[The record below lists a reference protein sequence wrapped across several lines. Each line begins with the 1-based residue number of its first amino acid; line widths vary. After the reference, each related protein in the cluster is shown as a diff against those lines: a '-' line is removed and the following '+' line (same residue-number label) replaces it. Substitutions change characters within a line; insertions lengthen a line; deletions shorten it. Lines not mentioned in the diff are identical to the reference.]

1 MKKIIVIGSPGAGK
15 SVFSQKLKDIT
26 KLPVYHLDM
35 LYHKKDGTHISK
47 EELEEKLK
55 SIFNEEKWII
65 DGNYQR
71 TLEMRLKECDT
82 VFLLDF
88 STDVC
93 IAGAESRIGMKRD
106 DLPWIEEKL
115 DEEFKK
121 CIVDFAKEKLPQIY
135 NLLDKYKADTDIIV
149 FKTREEADNYIKEN
163 LIKNKSDFIKIG
175 EGSTSKAYMYD
186 KNYVLL
192 VGKRDDSFEIYKK
205 LKKNLDLLEGKINSI
220 RIPSKSKVIKP
231 CEDYPLGAMT
241 YLYVEGNE
249 LKKRIHTCT
258 KEQKRN
264 IGKKLAEFVFEMQN
278 INNNLDKNKEI
289 EINNNKFK
297 NSIELIKPY
306 LSNEEKIKLER
317 IAINY
322 NDFMKNSIFCMTHGD
337 LQEEN
342 LIVDKYNNLIGIID
356 FGNMEYYV
364 PEIEFDSMMN
374 YDLSIFEAMLENFK
388 GKTEINNIRLVGL
401 VRRIRFFK
409 HIVNKNY
416 KSILKEV
423 EEIKILLSKYKL

>member
-15 SVFSQKLKDIT
+15 SVFSQKLKNIT
-26 KLPVYHLDM
+26 NLPLYHIDM

-55 SIFNEEKWII
+55 SIFEEEKWII

-88 STDVC
+88 PTDIC
-93 IAGAESRIGMKRD
+93 IAGAESRIGKKRD

-115 DEEFKK
+115 DEKFEK
-121 CIVDFAKEKLPQIY
+121 CIVDFSKEKLPQIY
-135 NLLDKYKADTDIIV
+135 NLLDKYKANTDIIV

-163 LIKNKSDFIKIG
+163 SIKNKSDFIRIG
-175 EGSTSKAYMYD
+175 EGATSKAYMYD
-186 KNYVLL
+186 RNYALL

-205 LKKNLDLLEGKINSI
+205 LKKNLDILEGKINSI
-220 RIPSKSKVIKP
+220 KIPSKAKVIKP
-231 CEDYPLGAMT
+231 CKEYPLGAMT

-249 LKKRIHTCT
+249 LKNRVNTCT
-258 KEQKRN
+258 EEQKRN
-264 IGKKLAEFVFEMQN
+264 IGKKLAEFIFEMQN
-278 INNNLDKNKEI
+278 ININLDKNKEI
-289 EINNNKFK
+289 EINNNKLK

-317 IAINY
+317 VAINY
-322 NDFMKNSIFCMTHGD
+322 NDFMINSNFCMTHGD

-364 PEIEFDSMMN
+364 PEIEFDSMIN

-388 GKTEINNIRLVGL
+388 GKIEINNIRLVGL

-409 HIVNKNY
+409 HIVNNNY
-416 KSILKEV
+416 CDILKEV
-423 EEIKILLSKYKL
+423 EEIKILLCKYKL